1 MKLSRAPI
9 GRKGRPTCNGFGS
22 DAATV
27 DAVLKGMA
35 VVVMRVQER
44 EIQTASQWRWR

>member
-1 MKLSRAPI
+1 MRRLAGKADLL
-9 GRKGRPTCNGFGS
+9 GLGS

-27 DAVLKGMA
+27 DAMLNGMA